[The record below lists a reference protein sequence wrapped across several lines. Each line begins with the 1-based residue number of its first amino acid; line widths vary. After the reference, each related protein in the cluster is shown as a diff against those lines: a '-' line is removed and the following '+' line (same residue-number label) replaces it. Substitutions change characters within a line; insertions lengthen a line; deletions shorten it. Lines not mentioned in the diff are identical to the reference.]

1 MGVLLRAVL
10 RTGRALG
17 AAVAVLGV
25 VLGGVVLADWVGRTY
40 DVVWAVVALMA
51 LPLAGAGMVV
61 HDQWVASRRAGR
73 VSPAESPATMSSVS
87 SVGSVERR

>member
-1 MGVLLRAVL
+1 MDVLLREVL

-17 AAVAVLGV
+17 AGVAVLGV

-40 DVVWAVVALMA
+40 DVVWAVVALLA

-61 HDQWVASRRAGR
+61 HDQWVASRRPGR
-73 VSPAESPATMSSVS
+73 ARPAESPGTMSSA
-87 SVGSVERR
+87 GSMEQR